1 MKNQYS
7 ELIKPTIPLRNCG
20 QSENLIVSFQTLD
33 VRDSGV
39 QVSMVFNTWGT
50 GLCLLKNADILP
62 IITIRD
68 TLYKRTLY
76 SIFRWLRLDTPV
88 VRSQA
93 DCTDTPCLLC
103 KRYTMRSYETTVN

>member
-20 QSENLIVSFQTLD
+20 QSENRIVSFQTLD

-50 GLCLLKNADILP
+50 GLCLLKNTEILP
-62 IITIRD
+62 ISMKSD
-68 TLYKRTLY
+68 LLYTQTLY
-76 SIFRWLRLDTPV
+76 SIFRWLRLDDPV
-88 VRSQA
+88 VRSHA
-93 DCTDTPCLLC
+93 ERAETPCSLC
-103 KRYTMRSYETTVN
+103 KRYIMRLYGTTVS